1 MRSFKEYIRENNTG
15 NMVYAGV
22 AGYDGANFSV
32 DKVPM
37 AFDVEWWDERK
48 KMKPWEVGNAID
60 ATTRRTHVL
69 QWLKAAG
76 AHSKKAVNEK
86 SIPITPDWQSA
97 NR

>member
-1 MRSFKEYIRENNTG
+1 
-15 NMVYAGV
+15 MVYTRMV
-22 AGYDGANFSV
+22 GYDGANFSA
-32 DKVPM
+32 DQVPTD
-37 AFDVEWWDERK
+37 FDVEDWPESK
-48 KMKPWEVGNAID
+48 NKMRPWEINNAID

-76 AHSKKAVNEK
+76 ANSKKAVSEK